1 MSGKRQKNQLE
12 LAFTYVGKGEARTE
26 VRKGTEPSMARNEA
40 ERLAESERLMEDVCE
55 AKNLKQA
62 LRRVKANRGSAGI
75 DGMKVDELPKWL
87 MENWNKMRGE
97 LLDGQYQ
104 PGAVKRVEIAKPDGG
119 TRKLGYRRWW
129 TGSYSRR

>member
-26 VRKGTEPSMARNEA
+26 VRKGTEPCMARYEA
-40 ERLAESERLMEDVCE
+40 ECLAESERLMEDVCE

-75 DGMKVDELPKWL
+75 DGMNVDELPKWL
-87 MENWNKMRGE
+87 IEN
-97 LLDGQYQ
+97 
-104 PGAVKRVEIAKPDGG
+104 
-119 TRKLGYRRWW
+119 
-129 TGSYSRR
+129 